1 MVMRICAGPVGGPYC
16 GAFIPADKRRCP
28 AHEQGENARRTAKS
42 ERNGQRSPHWLAVRK
57 ARLFMDAGLCQLK
70 VDEVCTVQADTVH
83 LDPELHGNHLLATVD
98 NTRSACRHCH
108 GVTDAPRAH
117 Y

>member
-1 MVMRICAGPVGGPYC
+1 MRVCAGPVGGPYC
-16 GAFIPADKRRCP
+16 GRLIPAGGPRRCP
-28 AHEQGENARRTAKS
+28 EHERGENTRRRAKS
-42 ERNGQRSPHWLAVRK
+42 ERSGLKTPHWLAVHK
-57 ARLFMDAGLCQLK
+57 ARLLMDSRLCTLKLDGCAGRA
-70 VDEVCTVQADTVH
+70 ETVH
-83 LDPELHGNHLLATVD
+83 LAPELKGNHLLATTE

>member
-1 MVMRICAGPVGGPYC
+1 MVIGICAGPVGGPYC

-28 AHEQGENARRTAKS
+28 EHERAENARRAAKAQ
-42 ERNGQRSPHWLAVRK
+42 RNGLKTAHWLTVRK
-57 ARLFMDAGLCQLK
+57 ARLAMDSRLCTFKL
-70 VDEVCTVQADTVH
+70 DGCTVYAETVH
-83 LDPELHGNHLLATVD
+83 LAPELGGNHRLATLE

-108 GVTDAPRAH
+108 GVTDAPRSH